1 MKPDYELAAV
11 KAMEILIQNKIG
23 TAPVNPLPIL
33 KRTPGVLVLSF
44 EEMSSRVNMD
54 RKEILLATAL

>member
-23 TAPVNPLPIL
+23 LP
-33 KRTPGVLVLSF
+33 K
-44 EEMSSRVNMD
+44 MD
-54 RKEILLATAL
+54 SP